1 MAAQRAMLACVR
13 FGGVEVIDSQ
23 VGAGLK
29 HVSLFSGRG
38 CMMSLLPSRRLQYHP
53 KLAVSPEACSNTRSL
68 Q

>member
-29 HVSLFSGRG
+29 HVSLFSGRV
-38 CMMSLLPSRRLQYHP
+38 CMMGGREPGEGCYF
-53 KLAVSPEACSNTRSL
+53 
-68 Q
+68 